1 MTHFTFLRRPRTS
14 VAVLAAASVA
24 LLVAPTVTPTAAN
37 AAANTAANA
46 AANASGSG
54 HGKPPQTP
62 GIQVSVAADSAGL
75 NIATGQCGG
84 APITVRLTNPG
95 TQAVYADATLS
106 AARPL
111 ALQRTVISTYL
122 PAGYTAQVPIPVTAP
137 LGTEPGSYSVKVSAG
152 KSTANASVNVT
163 ATAPD
168 PNGDLARS
176 ASKISAS
183 STHAGYP
190 VCGAVDGDTDGAH
203 WGTTTGW
210 NDGNSTI
217 WPDWFEL
224 RWDGPQTVGRVTL
237 HTLNS
242 TKYPAARYGLKDWDV
257 QTFSD
262 GQWKTVASVRGNTQG
277 VVDTTFEPVR
287 TTDLRVLLLAG
298 NGANDY
304 SRIVE
309 LEAFAS

>member
-1 MTHFTFLRRPRTS
+1 MNPRGNWTLP
-14 VAVLAAASVA
+14 AVLVASLA
-24 LLVAPTVTPTAAN
+24 LLVAPTAAN
-37 AAANTAANA
+37 AGA
-46 AANASGSG
+46 SG
-54 HGKPPQTP
+54 HGKPPREP
-62 GIQVSVAADSAGL
+62 GIEVSVADDSAGL

-95 TQAVYADATLS
+95 EQAVYADATLS
-106 AARPL
+106 APDAVD
-111 ALQRTVISTYL
+111 LQRTVISTYL
-122 PAGYTAQVPIPVTAP
+122 PAGYTARVPVPVTAP
-137 LGTEPGSYSVKVSAG
+137 LDTDPGSYPVTVSAG
-152 KSTANASVNVT
+152 RSTATASINVT

-168 PNGDLARS
+168 PSGNLART
-176 ASKISAS
+176 ASKINAS
-183 STHAGYP
+183 SVHSGNP
-190 VCGAVDGDTDGAH
+190 ICGAVDGDTDSAH

-224 RWDGPQTVGRVTL
+224 RWDDPQTVGRVTL

-257 QTFSD
+257 QTFAD
-262 GQWKTVASVRGNTQG
+262 GRWKTIATVRGNTEG

-287 TTDLRVLLLAG
+287 TDALRVLLLAG
-298 NGANDY
+298 NGSNDY

-309 LEAFAS
+309 LQAFAS